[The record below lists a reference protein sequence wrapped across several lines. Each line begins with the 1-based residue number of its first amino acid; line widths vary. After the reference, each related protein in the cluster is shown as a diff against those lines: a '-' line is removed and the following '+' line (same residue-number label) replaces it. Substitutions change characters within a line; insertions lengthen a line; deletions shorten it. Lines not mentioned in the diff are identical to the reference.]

1 MKLKKKLLS
10 CAAVAL
16 MLKATPV
23 MAGTGWTGTIL
34 GAVGLLYTT
43 LMTFWN
49 GGNVVYM
56 KAINTDPLQLV
67 AEYQVLDTMKH
78 IKDVWTGMDESHPDP
93 IDTYENAAVN
103 NGYDQM
109 EFVPE
114 NGLEL
119 PLNFQV
125 AALQNVGIEAINV
138 APDLSSIVGA
148 RSLILG
154 GLEYFQE
161 ATSSEKNTS
170 SCGYSICLNS
180 KLTTTQRGVISQTQI
195 KNQQWYATAG
205 IAHAEL
211 GLKVVRQAIVNDGGA
226 MSQTA
231 DTSPSRAAVTS
242 AFSTTTG
249 KTANVQDLSGL
260 PGTGK
265 NTYNAMKIVSM
276 MNLELAQRLNQ
287 GIMLQGSGLVIE
299 ASRALTQTKATN

>member
-67 AEYQVLDTMKH
+67 AEYQVLNTMKH
-78 IKDVWTGMDESHPDP
+78 ITDVWQPEPA
-93 IDTYENAAVN
+93 DTYENAAVN
-103 NGYDQM
+103 NGAYDQM

-161 ATSSEKNTS
+161 ATSTEKNTS

-180 KLTTTQRGVISQTQI
+180 KLTTAQRGVILQTQI

>member
-67 AEYQVLDTMKH
+67 AEYKVLDTMKH
-78 IKDVWTGMDESHPDP
+78 ITDVWQPEPA
-93 IDTYENAAVN
+93 DTYENAAAN
-103 NGYDQM
+103 NGAYEQM

-114 NGLEL
+114 NGLES
-119 PLNFQV
+119 PLNFQA
-125 AALQNVGIEAINV
+125 AALKNVGIEAINV

-161 ATSSEKNTS
+161 ATSTEKNTS

>member
-78 IKDVWTGMDESHPDP
+78 ITDVWQPEPA
-93 IDTYENAAVN
+93 DTYENAAVN
-103 NGYDQM
+103 NGAYDQM

-161 ATSSEKNTS
+161 ATSTDKATS
-170 SCGYSICLNS
+170 TCGYSICLNS

-231 DTSPSRAAVTS
+231 DTSPSRSAVTS

-265 NTYNAMKIVSM
+265 NTYNAMKIVSL